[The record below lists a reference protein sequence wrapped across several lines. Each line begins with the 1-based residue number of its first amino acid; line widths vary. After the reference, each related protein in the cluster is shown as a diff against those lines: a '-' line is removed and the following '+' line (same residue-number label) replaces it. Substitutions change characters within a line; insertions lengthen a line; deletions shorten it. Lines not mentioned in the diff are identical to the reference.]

1 MSRLRGGV
9 AGLVA
14 AASLAACAETAD
26 CTTSALADRSTQELE
41 VFGAWLDEHDVDGV
55 VGEVGWPGADD
66 DPAWQDVGR
75 AWYAT
80 AVDAG
85 IGTFAWAGAEQW
97 PADYPLAVYR
107 GADADRPALDEAGP
121 QADVVEQHAE
131 DGSLPRGVALADGS
145 FGALLGGS
153 STYSTAAP
161 GEYGTDYRYPSAE
174 SWAYVQDRGIRDVRL
189 AFQWERVQPEPG
201 APLDEEELARLR
213 TTLRAA
219 ESAGVRVWLDLHSYG
234 RYATERDGA
243 RVVLVLGSPELP
255 AGALA
260 DVWSRLAGALS
271 GQPAVAGYGIMN
283 EPHDLPGDAPAW
295 EAASVQAVEA
305 VRAVDRV
312 TPVLVGGYAYSR
324 AGRFPELHPEPWV
337 PRDLGPVVYEAHQYF
352 DADGSGT
359 YGRPFAQEEAEAA
372 RQGFGCG

>member
-1 MSRLRGGV
+1 MSRLRGGL

-14 AASLAACAETAD
+14 AAALTACAETAD
-26 CTTSALADRSTQELE
+26 CTTSALADRSTRELE
-41 VFGAWLDEHDVDGV
+41 VFDAWLDEHDVDGV
-55 VGEVGWPGADD
+55 VGEVGWPGTGE
-66 DPAWQDVGR
+66 PAWQDVGR

-80 AVDAG
+80 AADAG

-97 PADYPLAVYR
+97 PADYPLAIYR
-107 GADADRPALDEAGP
+107 GGDPDRPGLDEAGP
-121 QADVVEQHAE
+121 QAEVIEQHAG
-131 DGSLPRGVALADGS
+131 DGDLPRGLALADGS
-145 FGALLGGS
+145 FGARLDG

-174 SWAYVQDRGIRDVRL
+174 SWTYVQDRGIRDVRL
-189 AFQWERVQPEPG
+189 AFQWERVQPAPD
-201 APLDEEELARLR
+201 APLDEEELGRLR

-234 RYATERDGA
+234 RYATEHDGA
-243 RVVLVLGSPELP
+243 RAVLLLGSRELP

-260 DVWSRLAGALS
+260 DVWSRLAEALS
-271 GQPAVAGYGIMN
+271 GEPAVAGYGIMN
-283 EPHDLPGDAPAW
+283 EPHDLPGDGPAW

-305 VRAVDRV
+305 VRAVDRK
-312 TPVLVGGYAYSR
+312 TPVLVGGYSYSR

-337 PRDLGPVVYEAHQYF
+337 PEDLGPVLYEAHQYF

-359 YGRPFAQEEAEAA
+359 YSRPFDVEEAEAA
-372 RQGFGCG
+372 RQGFGC